1 MRPSCSS
8 RSRPW
13 AEALRNPW
21 QTAKRF
27 ENYRPVLPVGCR
39 RHAPRVYPSP
49 GSPSRPARG
58 PNYLFPLALS
68 GEIFPLTTVQVV
80 PYAKPW
86 FGVVNLRGGLYGVVD
101 MASFVGEGLAR
112 HRSEQALSESSLV
125 TFNAALEV
133 NCALM
138 VDSLSGL
145 RNRESFSS
153 VEPAP
158 EGSPVYF
165 GNRYRDLGAP
175 SGRKSICGLCPSSL
189 HF

>member
-1 MRPSCSS
+1 MANR
-8 RSRPW
+8 
-13 AEALRNPW
+13 EALREL
-21 QTAKRF
+21 QTRLA
-27 ENYRPVLPVGCR
+27 
-39 RHAPRVYPSP
+39 
-49 GSPSRPARG
+49 SRLQAARTEG
-58 PNYLFPLALS
+58 VSISWLAVKAGEANYLFPLALS

-80 PYAKPW
+80 PYSKPW
-86 FGVVNLRGGLYGVVD
+86 FLGVVNLRGGLYGVVD

-158 EGSPVYF
+158 QGSPVYF
-165 GNRYRDLGAP
+165 GNRYRDLGGTEWQEINLRSLSQFSP
-175 SGRKSICGLCPSSL
+175 FLSISA
-189 HF
+189 